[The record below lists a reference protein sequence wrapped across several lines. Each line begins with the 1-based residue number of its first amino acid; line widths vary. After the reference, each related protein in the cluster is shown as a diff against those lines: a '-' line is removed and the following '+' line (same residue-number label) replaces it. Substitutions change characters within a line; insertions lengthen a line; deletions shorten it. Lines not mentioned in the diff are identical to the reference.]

1 LPDTITEVETFC
13 LRGQQ
18 SQSPWGP
25 PYGFVVKITT
35 KDGIVGFGESDTMPE
50 IAVATVEAPYHNQ
63 LVAGLRQLL
72 IGTPTEPEI
81 AWRRMQEAVV
91 QYGRDGIVVHAMAA
105 IDIALWDIAG
115 KRAGQPLAKLFGG
128 AARERLRCYGTHHLE
143 ATPAETATHAQR
155 LVAEGFTGVKFG
167 WSPLGRDAKS
177 DEGIVCGLRNAIGP
191 SVDLL
196 IDAGMAWDA
205 ETAIDR
211 AARFKPYQLFWLE
224 EPLPAYDMVAYAKLC
239 NTSDVPIAAGEM
251 AATVDE
257 LTRLMNTG
265 LKILQIDV
273 SRTGLT
279 QALQIA
285 RRAGDRGIQ
294 VANHTYGYLMN
305 TAASIHLMA
314 VAAHISLFEC
324 QTAANELRKAI
335 DMGQL
340 RPKDGWLEVPDRAG
354 LGIDVDEAVLRHF
367 DGRKK

>member
-1 LPDTITEVETFC
+1 MSDTIIEIENFC
-13 LRGQQ
+13 LRGRL
-18 SQSPWGP
+18 SQGPWGP

-50 IAVATVEAPYHNQ
+50 IAVAVVEALYHNP
-63 LVAGLRQLL
+63 LVTGLRQLL
-72 IGTPTEPEI
+72 IGTPAEPEI

-91 QYGRDGIVVHAMAA
+91 QYGREGVVVHAMAA

-143 ATPAETATHAQR
+143 ATPAETAAHAQR
-155 LVAEGFTGVKFG
+155 LVADGFTAVKFG
-167 WSPLGRDAKS
+167 WSPLGRDAES
-177 DEGIVCGLRNAIGP
+177 DEVIVCGLRSAIGP

-196 IDAGMAWDA
+196 IDAGMVWDA
-205 ETAIDR
+205 EIAIDR
-211 AARFKPYQLFWLE
+211 AARFRPYQLFWLE
-224 EPLPAYDMVAYAKLC
+224 EPLRAYDMGAYAKLC
-239 NTSDVPIAAGEM
+239 STVDVPIAAGEM
-251 AATVDE
+251 AATTDE
-257 LTRLMNTG
+257 LTRLMNSG
-265 LKILQIDV
+265 IKILQIDV

-285 RRAGDRGIQ
+285 RQAGDRGIQ
-294 VANHTYGYLMN
+294 VVNHTYGYLMN

-314 VAAHISLFEC
+314 FAAHISLFEC
-324 QTAANELRKAI
+324 QAAANELRKAI

-340 RPKDGWLEVPDRAG
+340 RPKDGWLEVPNRAG